1 VTRPWAVRL
10 AAAAEADFH
19 GIVRWT
25 SEQFG
30 QAQARAYADVLSS
43 ALEEL
48 AKGPDIIGVRSRD
61 DIAKGLFAF
70 HVARKGRKGR
80 HLVLFK
86 TGQDRGR
93 NVIKVLRI
101 LHDAMDLPRHL
112 NQ

>member
-25 SEQFG
+25 AERFG
-30 QAQARAYADVLSS
+30 QRQALAYADILTL
-43 ALEEL
+43 ALAEL
-48 AKGPDIIGVRSRD
+48 AEGPDIIGVKSRD
-61 DIAKGLFAF
+61 DIVKGLFTF

-86 TGQDRGR
+86 ISKDRGR
-93 NVIKVLRI
+93 DVIEVLRV

-112 NQ
+112 NE